1 MSHQPAFDLIMG
13 EMRFVEYATD
23 KFALENT
30 KTGERLEMNSF
41 PAALKVYELL
51 HFVLKDESIWQN

>member
-1 MSHQPAFDLIMG
+1 MG

-30 KTGERLEMNSF
+30 KTGERFEMNSF
-41 PAALKVYELL
+41 PSALKVYELL